1 MIARTLTKIA
11 LLGALGAI
19 STAACSSSPT
29 AGASGDEE
37 SAANDMDASV
47 PLLSALSLG
56 TTPAPAS
63 ACSVSSTG
71 NLRSISF
78 SSSLDCSGQA
88 GAPGACTTADHLA
101 LRVTSQL
108 DAMSDG
114 SSTTW
119 TITRGANVVLSTAS
133 VWGNGFITTDV
144 TYGPEFVGVQK
155 ATFREDGKT
164 LAGSVNGRAIA
175 PVALDKLNP
184 RQAFLF
190 ADHTVIP
197 QATTSNPDTFAEV
210 ARLLKKASAEASSS
224 CVVTGGIRAPD
235 AAAKR
240 AASRLSTVLWR
251 SGAVT
256 PPTGG
261 GDDSMA
267 RKGADQGAGASARAE
282 GASAKE
288 VVANDAPPAV
298 PGTIANSPAVND
310 RTRQNDLLDWTTP
323 ACTHCET
330 EVAKTFY
337 CWGPWLPVCEL
348 DCFIPGNGCAENIC
362 PISSGIGSCDTGHE
376 CCGSRCCGGA
386 EVCGSATSGSN
397 VSYSQGYCCPKEFPV
412 ACGDMTAASCFPA
425 GTKCCGNLRKGCT
438 ADTVCT
444 HVTALSATCC
454 APSHVAKDGSC
465 CDVPTVDGVCC
476 PAGQN
481 VCNGAC
487 CLGACV
493 NNQCCDGF
501 NQQVCNGAC
510 CDGTC
515 CGNSCCPSGR
525 TCTAQGTCCGN
536 GQDACG
542 SVCCAAGTACADPS
556 TSRCTAAPLL
566 EFWNVFSS
574 TGSAGNITCGTKPC
588 QHIYW
593 GSSVPLRGTGFAP
606 GGTVTLTLALPAP
619 SPVQTFTATVDASGA
634 FLTTISVSGGIGIV
648 LPITATETKNG
659 RTYTASALGSFEQL
673 H

>member
-1 MIARTLTKIA
+1 MIARTLTKLA

-29 AGASGDEE
+29 PGPSVDAEGD
-37 SAANDMDASV
+37 ANDMDARV
-47 PLLSALSLG
+47 PLSALSLG
-56 TTPAPAS
+56 ATPAPAS
-63 ACSVSSTG
+63 ACTVSSTG
-71 NLRSISF
+71 DLRKISF
-78 SSSLDCSGQA
+78 SSSLDCRAQA
-88 GAPGACTTADHLA
+88 GAPGACTTADHLL

-108 DAMSDG
+108 DATSDG

-119 TITRGANVVLSTAS
+119 TITRGTKLVLSTAS
-133 VWGNGFITTDV
+133 VWGDGFVTTDV

-164 LAGSVNGRAIA
+164 LAGSVNGRAIV
-175 PVALDKLNP
+175 PMALDKLNP
-184 RQAFLF
+184 RQKFLF

-210 ARLLKKASAEASSS
+210 ARLLKKASAEASSA

-235 AAAKR
+235 AAVKR

-261 GDDSMA
+261 GTSMA
-267 RKGADQGAGASARAE
+267 RKGPDQGAEGSARARAE

-323 ACTHCET
+323 ECTHCEA
-330 EVAKTFY
+330 EVASTWY
-337 CWGPWLPVCEL
+337 CWGPQLPLCEA
-348 DCFIPGNGCAENIC
+348 DCFIPGHGCAENIC

-386 EVCGSATSGSN
+386 EVCGSTTSGSN

-454 APSHVAKDGSC
+454 APSHIAKDGSC

-481 VCNGAC
+481 VCNGATAPAAMEPAAATAAAPR
-487 CLGACV
+487 GGPARRK
-493 NNQCCDGF
+493 GP
-501 NQQVCNGAC
+501 AAA
-510 CDGTC
+510 T
-515 CGNSCCPSGR
+515 GR
-525 TCTAQGTCCGN
+525 TRAARSAARPARRARIPPRRAAPPPRSSSSGIHSRAPEARGT
-536 GQDACG
+536 
-542 SVCCAAGTACADPS
+542 SHAARSRAS
-556 TSRCTAAPLL
+556 TSTGAARSP
-566 EFWNVFSS
+566 
-574 TGSAGNITCGTKPC
+574 SAGPASRRAGRSRSRSRSPRRRPFRPSPPPWTP
-588 QHIYW
+588 
-593 GSSVPLRGTGFAP
+593 R
-606 GGTVTLTLALPAP
+606 AP
-619 SPVQTFTATVDASGA
+619 SSRRSP
-634 FLTTISVSGGIGIV
+634 
-648 LPITATETKNG
+648 
-659 RTYTASALGSFEQL
+659 
-673 H
+673 